1 MKRSG
6 RVPWSEVRVGIVI
19 IFAFSVLM
27 WAAFQGSGFTVFK
40 KSHDVVTFFDDI
52 QGLATGSPVWLGGIE
67 VGHVTGIQF
76 VNMDGV
82 GKIRVGLAVE
92 NSAWGL
98 VSSESKA
105 SVGTVGLMGD
115 KYVSVTMR
123 QPGQPQAQDG
133 DTLGI
138 EVAGDLTT
146 AFSGAPD
153 MMDNLTTTMQHL
165 NNILAR
171 IERGEGY
178 LGRITSNSQSSDE
191 IDSLVR
197 SSRELLT
204 DLNRSQKKLVASVE
218 NASTAFDSLSNG
230 VLNGGGTLSKL
241 VWDTTLY
248 ANLASMTQRAD
259 NMVARWETADGSANK
274 LMTDSTLYIEVR
286 ELVTDTRTLLDDIM
300 ANPRRYFKFSVF

>member
-6 RVPWSEVRVGIVI
+6 RVPWSEVRVGVVI

-40 KSHDVVTFFDDI
+40 KSHEVTTFFDDI
-52 QGLATGSPVWLGGIE
+52 AGLATGSPVWLGGIE
-67 VGHVTGIQF
+67 VGHVTGIHF
-76 VNMDGV
+76 VEIDGV
-82 GKIRVGLAVE
+82 GQVRVGLAIE
-92 NSAWGL
+92 NTAWSL

-105 SVGTVGLMGD
+105 AIGTVGLMGD

-123 QPGQPQAQDG
+123 KPDQPRASDG
-133 DTLGI
+133 DTLATF
-138 EVAGDLTT
+138 VAGDLTT
-146 AFSGAPD
+146 AFSSAPD
-153 MMDNLTTTMQHL
+153 MMKDLATTMGHL

-178 LGRITSNSQSSDE
+178 LGRITSNSQSSDQ
-191 IDSLVR
+191 IDSLVK
-197 SSRELLT
+197 SSRELMT
-204 DLNRSQKKLVASVE
+204 DLNKSQKRLVASVE
-218 NASTAFDSLSNG
+218 HASTAFDSLSNG

-248 ANLASMTQRAD
+248 ANLTSMTHRAD
-259 NMVARWETADGSANK
+259 NMVQRWESSTGTADK